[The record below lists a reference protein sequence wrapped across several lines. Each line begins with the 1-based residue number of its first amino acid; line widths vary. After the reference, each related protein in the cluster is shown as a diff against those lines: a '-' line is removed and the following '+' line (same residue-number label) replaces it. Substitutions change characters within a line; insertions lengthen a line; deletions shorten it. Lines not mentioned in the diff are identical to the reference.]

1 MRRIH
6 PFVAGHVVA
15 GLIVGAGVGVTL
27 DAEAAVLGG
36 ALLAAGAAVSSL
48 VCWWKP
54 GLEAPAWQL
63 LPVALLANPLMLVA
77 LGYMASEFDC
87 VVGARRGWGCL
98 GTAIA
103 IVVAGACVPP
113 PLLAGAWRWWR
124 RRRASPG

>member
-54 GLEAPAWQL
+54 GLE
-63 LPVALLANPLMLVA
+63 
-77 LGYMASEFDC
+77 
-87 VVGARRGWGCL
+87 RRPGSSCRSR
-98 GTAIA
+98 
-103 IVVAGACVPP
+103 C
-113 PLLAGAWRWWR
+113 
-124 RRRASPG
+124 SPIP